1 MFTIS
6 KLFWLFIILLAVWN
20 LFRIIEKRQALKDR
34 NDDYSNKESSESDAE
49 PEAIAAIYCSTCATF
64 AAVEGCDRTD
74 CGIVD
79 QSNG

>member
-49 PEAIAAIYCSTCATF
+49 PEAIAAIYCGTCATF
-64 AAVEGCDRTD
+64 AAMEGCDRTD
-74 CGIVD
+74 CGIAD
-79 QSNG
+79 

>member
-34 NDDYSNKESSESDAE
+34 NDDYSSKESSELDSE
-49 PEAIAAIYCSTCATF
+49 PETIAAIYCATCATF

-79 QSNG
+79 

>member
-49 PEAIAAIYCSTCATF
+49 PEAIAVIYCATCATF

-79 QSNG
+79 

>member
-34 NDDYSNKESSESDAE
+34 DNDYSNKESGKSDAE
-49 PEAIAAIYCSTCATF
+49 SEPIAAIYCPTCATF
-64 AAVEGCDRTD
+64 AAVEGCERTD
-74 CGIVD
+74 CGIAD
-79 QSNG
+79 

>member
-49 PEAIAAIYCSTCATF
+49 PEAIAAIYCATCATF
-64 AAVEGCDRTD
+64 APVEGCDRTD

-79 QSNG
+79 

>member
-34 NDDYSNKESSESDAE
+34 DNDDSNKESSKSDAE
-49 PEAIAAIYCSTCATF
+49 SEPIAAIYCATCATF
-64 AAVEGCDRTD
+64 AAVEGCERTD
-74 CGIVD
+74 CGIAD
-79 QSNG
+79 

>member
-20 LFRIIEKRQALKDR
+20 LFRVIEKRQALKDR
-34 NDDYSNKESSESDAE
+34 NNDYSNKESSESDPE
-49 PEAIAAIYCSTCATF
+49 PETIAAVYCATCATF

-79 QSNG
+79 

>member
-1 MFTIS
+1 MFTIT

-34 NDDYSNKESSESDAE
+34 KDDYSNKKSSESDAE
-49 PEAIAAIYCSTCATF
+49 PEAIAAIYCAKCATF

-79 QSNG
+79 

>member
-1 MFTIS
+1 MFPIS

-20 LFRIIEKRQALKDR
+20 LFRIIEKRQVLKDR
-34 NDDYSNKESSESDAE
+34 NDDYSNKESSESDSE
-49 PEAIAAIYCSTCATF
+49 PEAIAAIYCATCATF

-79 QSNG
+79 

>member
-20 LFRIIEKRQALKDR
+20 LFRIIEKRQALKDT

-49 PEAIAAIYCSTCATF
+49 PEAIAAIYCATCATF
-64 AAVEGCDRTD
+64 VAVEGCDRTD
-74 CGIVD
+74 CGIAD
-79 QSNG
+79 

>member
-34 NDDYSNKESSESDAE
+34 NDDYSSKESSESDAE
-49 PEAIAAIYCSTCATF
+49 PEAIAAIYCATCATF
-64 AAVEGCDRTD
+64 APMEGCDRTD

-79 QSNG
+79 

>member
-49 PEAIAAIYCSTCATF
+49 PEAIAAIYCATCGTF

-79 QSNG
+79 

>member
-6 KLFWLFIILLAVWN
+6 KLFWLFIILGAVWN

-34 NDDYSNKESSESDAE
+34 NNDYSKKESSESDTE
-49 PEAIAAIYCSTCATF
+49 PEVIAAIYCATCATF

-79 QSNG
+79 

>member
-49 PEAIAAIYCSTCATF
+49 PEAIAAIYCAACATF
-64 AAVEGCDRTD
+64 APVEGCDRTD

-79 QSNG
+79 

>member
-34 NDDYSNKESSESDAE
+34 NDDYSNKESSKSDAE
-49 PEAIAAIYCSTCATF
+49 SEPIAAIYCTTCATF

-74 CGIVD
+74 CGIGD
-79 QSNG
+79 

>member
-34 NDDYSNKESSESDAE
+34 NDDYSNKESSKSDAE
-49 PEAIAAIYCSTCATF
+49 SEPIAAIYCATCATF
-64 AAVEGCDRTD
+64 ATVEGCDRTD
-74 CGIVD
+74 CGIAD
-79 QSNG
+79 